1 MHEGYEAHCAMN
13 TLGNWSITGREKRE
27 RNEIEFPHCQ
37 GYDNVHDVYE
47 ADSMLNTDSRI
58 YQLPEE
64 KENLMRFNFLTV
76 KASSDAYEG
85 NAV

>member
-1 MHEGYEAHCAMN
+1 MGTTFTRQ
-13 TLGNWSITGREKRE
+13 TL
-27 RNEIEFPHCQ
+27 
-37 GYDNVHDVYE
+37 V
-47 ADSMLNTDSRI
+47 LNTDSRI
-58 YQLPEE
+58 YQLPEG